1 MAGGPSEDPVK
12 DSPDTDQDIVADTY
26 GNFRE
31 LAGAEKEGEAWTRE
45 YLDRG
50 SRILVMAP
58 HGGWIEPFTSEL
70 AEAVAGHDLS
80 FYTFRA
86 VKRGAN
92 QRLHLTSHRFDDP
105 LALTAVGRALR
116 VLAIHGEANREAAFV
131 MVGGGWEEFAEAL
144 RSSLSEAGFTT
155 RRPRKGLAGRHPKNI
170 CNKGRLGPGVQ
181 LEISEALRRELRQDP
196 GRMEHFVEVVR
207 RGILVMGEGANP

>member
-1 MAGGPSEDPVK
+1 MT
-12 DSPDTDQDIVADTY
+12 DSPGTNQGTVADTY

-70 AEAVAGHDLS
+70 AEAVAGPDLS

-86 VKRGAN
+86 VMRGEN

-105 LALTAVGRALR
+105 LALKAVEGGF
-116 VLAIHGEANREAAFV
+116 AI
-131 MVGGGWEEFAEAL
+131 
-144 RSSLSEAGFTT
+144 
-155 RRPRKGLAGRHPKNI
+155 RRPRRGLAGRHPKNI
-170 CNKGRLGPGVQ
+170 CNRGRLGPGVQ
-181 LEISEALRRELRQDP
+181 LEISEALRRELREYP
-196 GRMEHFVEVVR
+196 ARKKEFVKVVR
-207 RGILVMGEGANP
+207 HSTLFMEERGAS

>member
-1 MAGGPSEDPVK
+1 MNASPNPVLR
-12 DSPDTDQDIVADTY
+12 IVADTY

-31 LAGAEKEGEAWTRE
+31 LAAAEKEGEAWTRE

-70 AEAVAGHDLS
+70 AEAVAGPDLS

-86 VKRGAN
+86 LKRGEN

-105 LALTAVGRALR
+105 LALKAVDRARR
-116 VLAIHGEANREAAFV
+116 VLAIHGEASRDEAFV
-131 MVGGGWEEFAEAL
+131 MVGGGWEEGAEVL
-144 RSSLSEAGFTT
+144 RGSLSEAGFAI
-155 RRPRKGLAGRHPKNI
+155 RRPRKGLAGRHPTNI
-170 CNKGRLGPGVQ
+170 CNMGRLGPGVQ
-181 LEISEALRRELRQDP
+181 LEISEALRRELREDSASM
-196 GRMEHFVEVVR
+196 RRFVEVVR
-207 RGILVMGEGANP
+207 RGILVMSKGTTP